1 MPWLNAGIKLRQ
13 QQEAHIIA
21 DLDGVRLARQGIAPW
36 VLCSWSYIAGILLI

>member
-21 DLDGVRLARQGIAPW
+21 DLDGVRQGHCMLAATGLGPDMA
-36 VLCSWSYIAGILLI
+36 LLRRCF